1 MRVPY
6 IKVDQPIGT
15 FYLTAINA
23 SLLKQITEVNIRTE
37 EGKGV
42 QRPLKEKR
50 LNEIRAFCREPDA
63 TFPTAIVVSVYDEKM
78 QFVQQN
84 EDDSFTID
92 ETQIIGEI
100 LDGQHR
106 LEGLAASGK
115 MDSFELPVVLMFN
128 MSPQEKAYI
137 FTTINSKQTK
147 INPSHIVDLQEYSSY
162 RSPQKTA
169 HTIAKALNSMPDSP
183 FYCRLK
189 MLGISNDKQYNA
201 TLSQGTFAS
210 QLIGL
215 FSRNADA
222 DARALRHKEPLK
234 DDPALPLRHY
244 FINEEDSTMLKIIFN
259 CFKAVSNVFVDE
271 SKDSNKSVLWKTT
284 GYSAIIRS
292 FPELY
297 RLGERK
303 GTLSVDFFTSVFE
316 EVRDYMTANNI
327 PLTGEQFGGGGKQVQ
342 QYLAQWII
350 TATQKG

>member
-1 MRVPY
+1 MKVPY
-6 IKVDQPIGT
+6 IKVEQPIGT

-23 SLLKQITEVNIRTE
+23 SVLKQITEVNIRTE

-50 LNEIRAFCREPDA
+50 LGEIRAFCCEPDA
-63 TFPTAIVVSVYDEKM
+63 TFPTAIVVSVYEDKM
-78 QFVQQN
+78 QYVLQN
-84 EDDSFTID
+84 DDNSFSID
-92 ETQIIGEI
+92 ENQVIGEI

-115 MDSFELPVVLMFN
+115 IDSFELPVVLMFN
-128 MSPQEKAYI
+128 MSPQENAYI

-147 INPSHIVDLQEYSSY
+147 INPSLIVDLQEYSSY
-162 RSPQKTA
+162 RSPQRTA
-169 HTIAKALNSMPDSP
+169 HAIAKALNSMPDSP
-183 FYCRLK
+183 FYGRLK

-215 FSRNADA
+215 YSRNADA
-222 DARALRHKEPLK
+222 DARALKHNEELK
-234 DDPALPLRHY
+234 DDPSLPLRHY

-271 SKDSNKSVLWKTT
+271 TKDANKSVLWKTT

-303 GTLSVDFFTSVFE
+303 GTLSVEFFTSIFN
-316 EVRDYMTANNI
+316 EVREYMSVNDI

-342 QYLAQWII
+342 QNLAQWII